1 MFKRYPQTESL
12 GFVITVFVICN
23 LYVICNT
30 VRLHSLSVLDTFSS
44 FNKFIHLK
52 PECLL
57 AKNCSHIFSFW
68 LDNQANRD
76 RQIILQIKI
85 KENWEGGG

>member
-1 MFKRYPQTESL
+1 MFKGYPQTESL
-12 GFVITVFVICN
+12 GFVITIF
-23 LYVICNT
+23 VICNT
-30 VRLHSLSVLDTFSS
+30 VRLHNLSVLDTFSS
-44 FNKFIHLK
+44 FNNFIHLK
-52 PECLL
+52 PERLL
-57 AKNCSHIFSFW
+57 ANNCSQRFSFW